1 MYTLKIING
10 KRIWVSDT
18 LTRIDPSERA
28 QGHIGRKLQ
37 GGDPPVPYRNA
48 CSKSNISSFSPSFC
62 CRVISCPSFGRWQFI
77 PTSKEQVIK

>member
-18 LTRIDPSERA
+18 LTHIDPSERA

-48 CSKSNISSFSPSFC
+48 CSKWAT
-62 CRVISCPSFGRWQFI
+62 CPTKWAREPFASRQIRGEVLADRRAMQ
-77 PTSKEQVIK
+77 